1 MHFQKNIS
9 FDTIVESN
17 NLVEHLDPE
26 DVKLIG
32 DTIRQNY
39 ENDKQSRA
47 EWEDRYAESEKL
59 VMQLAEEKSF
69 PWPGAANVR
78 FPLLTIAA
86 LQYHARA
93 YPALVRGSYPV
104 SCRVIGE
111 DPTGEKN
118 ARAKRVSSHMSFQL
132 MEEDTQWEDSTDK
145 ALIVQAIMGCSCKKT
160 FHSSSLHHVRS
171 ELVMPKDL

>member
-1 MHFQKNIS
+1 MHFQKHLS

-17 NLVEHLDPE
+17 NLIDSMDPE

-32 DTIRQNY
+32 DTVRQNY
-39 ENDKQSRA
+39 DNDLQSRH
-47 EWEDRYAESEKL
+47 EWESRYAESEKL

-69 PWPGAANVR
+69 PWPGASNVR

-93 YPALVRGSYPV
+93 YPALVRGSTTV

-111 DPTGEKN
+111 DPTDEKTP
-118 ARAKRVSSHMSFQL
+118 RAKRVSNPMSFQL
-132 MEEDTQWEDSTDK
+132 MEEDTQFEDST
-145 ALIVQAIMGCSCKKT
+145 
-160 FHSSSLHHVRS
+160 
-171 ELVMPKDL
+171 